1 MVLVEGVSDQVALE
15 TIAERRG
22 RDLAAEGVG
31 VVPMGG
37 ARSIGRYL
45 ERYGPGGLGLELAGL
60 CDAGEEGEVRL
71 GLERAGLRVGHG
83 RAGLEAVGFYVC
95 VADLEDELIRCLG
108 AATVEGI
115 IATQGELRSFRTL
128 QRPELALGGDD
139 AFHGGGAEA
148 ADQLVLQVGDA
159 HVEPDRLQPG
169 PAVADPEAGP
179 LQPEPDLALLTGVTE
194 AGQLE
199 PEPAGTVPLQVAAD
213 APGPA
218 HGDHADALGGE
229 VAAPALGDGLE
240 RDLVADPFDEHHGPN
255 LVVHRASLVQ
265 PPGRVARPTSGA

>member
-45 ERYGPGGLGLELAGL
+45 ERYGPGGLGL
-60 CDAGEEGEVRL
+60 
-71 GLERAGLRVGHG
+71 GHG

-128 QRPELALGGDD
+128 QRQPAQRDRSLERQLHRFLGS
-139 AFHGGGAEA
+139 GGGRKLRYA
-148 ADQLVLQVGDA
+148 
-159 HVEPDRLQPG
+159 RL
-169 PAVADPEAGP
+169 
-179 LQPEPDLALLTGVTE
+179 L
-194 AGQLE
+194 
-199 PEPAGTVPLQVAAD
+199 
-213 APGPA
+213 
-218 HGDHADALGGE
+218 ADAL
-229 VAAPALGDGLE
+229 
-240 RDLVADPFDEHHGPN
+240 DPLAVPRPLD
-255 LVVHRASLVQ
+255 
-265 PPGRVARPTSGA
+265 RVLA